1 MFYTAEGQGVTNA
14 QTMPRVYVHRALPD
28 FFTTMGIPILQGR
41 TFLDSELTPTSG
53 VVIAS
58 EQVVT
63 RFWPGRIPLA
73 SASSSARSRR
83 RIRGRRSSASHAK

>member
-1 MFYTAEGQGVTNA
+1 
-14 QTMPRVYVHRALPD
+14 
-28 FFTTMGIPILQGR
+28 MGIPILQGR

-63 RFWPGRIPLA
+63 RFWRKGSIGTRI
-73 SASSSARSRR
+73 SSARSRR
-83 RIRGRRSSASHAK
+83 RIRG